1 MDKSA
6 GSEGTSASAAEGALS
21 DLRVVDMAT
30 VIAGPGAAKLFAD
43 LGADVIKVE
52 SPSGDSV
59 RRMGWMPPPPAN
71 SGNAAP
77 AGAGSDGEAPA
88 GAGSDG
94 VAPEGADSAGAGS
107 DGSSPSED
115 SYFWKLQGRGK
126 RCVVLDLK
134 SDPGRD
140 AMLRLLDTTDLLI
153 ENMRPGKLE
162 ALGLA
167 PELLTARNK
176 RLVILRITGFGQSG
190 PYAMR
195 PGFATLA
202 EALSGYSA
210 ISGSPDGPPLLPP
223 VALTDELTGTI
234 GAFAALAAVW
244 EARRSGQGQVIDLSL
259 VDSLLHVM
267 GPLPSAWA
275 HLGYLQPRLGAGIP
289 YTVPRGTYE
298 CSDGRWIAISTSS
311 DSVAQRVLALIGA
324 GGDERFASFSG
335 RFANRDE
342 LEGLVADWVS
352 GHTSEEAIRQ
362 LNEAD
367 AAVSPVYTMA
377 ELIEDEHFK
386 QRETFIEVDG
396 VVMQGVAPR
405 LSRTPGQVKFAGRAL
420 GADTAEVLASLG
432 VVDEPLTS
440 CSGGGAESGDD
451 GESGADAEGESESES
466 EFEDGG
472 ESEPGADAERESGDG
487 AESESESESGS
498 GTTPDLGRPQAQ
510 QARKG

>member
-1 MDKSA
+1 MAESA
-6 GSEGTSASAAEGALS
+6 GSEGTPDADAAGALS

-52 SPSGDSV
+52 APSGDSV
-59 RRMGWMPPPPAN
+59 RRMGWMPPSPAN
-71 SGNAAP
+71 SGSDD
-77 AGAGSDGEAPA
+77 GAGFDENF
-88 GAGSDG
+88 DK
-94 VAPEGADSAGAGS
+94 
-107 DGSSPSED
+107 SSPGED

-134 SDPGRD
+134 TGPGRD
-140 AMLRLLDTTDLLI
+140 AMLRLLDTADLLI

-162 ALGLA
+162 DLGLV
-167 PELLTARNK
+167 PEILAERNP

-234 GAFAALAAVW
+234 GAFSALAALW

-342 LEGLVADWVS
+342 LEKMVADWV
-352 GHTSEEAIRQ
+352 GQHTSAEAIR
-362 LNEAD
+362 LLDEAD

-386 QRETFIEVDG
+386 SRGTFVEVDG

-405 LSRTPGQVKFAGRAL
+405 FSRTPRADSFCGSTAGRRHRGGSLRTGNRRRLA
-420 GADTAEVLASLG
+420 GAKDVL
-432 VVDEPLTS
+432 TIK
-440 CSGGGAESGDD
+440 
-451 GESGADAEGESESES
+451 
-466 EFEDGG
+466 
-472 ESEPGADAERESGDG
+472 R
-487 AESESESESGS
+487 
-498 GTTPDLGRPQAQ
+498 
-510 QARKG
+510 